1 MKKSVLER
9 SLFVANSP
17 KSESRGILSGIADEV
32 EMEEERDDFEDR
44 TPDNLEIIANNL
56 RGDIRSMDER
66 YMELAQM
73 VGESAFET
81 PEEVVA
87 LMQSQLAQQQQP
99 PMPAPPAPAQQ
110 GIAGL
115 PGAGA
120 PPPGGIMAGIA
131 ESQPSPPQG
140 PPGAPMPPQG
150 GMPQGMPAPVG
161 MARGGLVYR
170 ANGSGP
176 GAESS
181 RYGNLDERLRLLQ
194 SQNRPGMLSRFMTG
208 AGNLA
213 ENMDERTRQFL
224 SRQLQTTGP
233 TSASGNPIP
242 FVDKSGRFYQPAGGT
257 NPNMASRGMPMPSK
271 FNLGRFAT
279 RFGGPAGIVGGLAT
293 DALIA
298 SDPSRGQLYGSMFEL
313 ETGAGAAD
321 RPGFASTTGNV
332 PPSEP
337 PLTEDQIK
345 AVREMGFIG
354 PQDYSPRLGYV
365 QEAIEAATPGAML
378 PIEGPPEPP
387 VVRREFPSVKAE
399 PPAPKTEREMYRD
412 RVKEKMDIY
421 AEFLGSD
428 PEMRKAQALFMLA
441 EAALNVAGATGRST
455 AERLSKGLKGLPA
468 GMAALGAE
476 AEKERRAITSAA
488 ITSVEQDMAEER
500 KIAGAIA
507 REMAKKG
514 TNIPP
519 KVASIFSSLRAR
531 FPNEDPNKLM
541 QEAFDIDNGTLSRSD
556 KTGEVIDTTT
566 GGVYRSPYKP
576 LSQNSVGY
584 LDPNMPYVRTTNETL
599 APATPGERENLFK
612 RRGELQE
619 RIEGSNQ
626 MISMIYGDTIGFL
639 PTIQSGV
646 SKLTLATV
654 GDVGLG
660 LTDVQKNA
668 IRDNLRLNR
677 EELIKMNLRNAGRPA
692 VYDQQKMEQLIRDP
706 NALFQS
712 QELLLSNVSN
722 LQREDINELARIDSQ
737 LFGAPLKQLERV
749 PIGSKTDPI
758 AIGPNAMSLLDQVFT
773 NRPNAAIWTMRP
785 DGKTVRITG
794 KEYFAQRQAQ

>member
-9 SLFVANSP
+9 SLFAASAP

-32 EMEEERDDFEDR
+32 EMEEERDEYEDR

-73 VGESAFET
+73 VGEAAFET

-115 PGAGA
+115 PGASA

-131 ESQPSPPQG
+131 GSQPSPPQG
-140 PPGAPMPPQG
+140 PPGVPMPPQG

-161 MARGGLVYR
+161 MAEGGLVYR
-170 ANGSGP
+170 SNGSGP
-176 GAESS
+176 NAETG
-181 RYGNLDERLRLLQ
+181 RRTLGFMKYLDPGTIPDPRSMPPRSVPIPRVQLQ
-194 SQNRPGMLSRFMTG
+194 QTGPMTG
-208 AGNLA
+208 FLSSEGAQYLQGGAGRAGTLPSRIPPA
-213 ENMDERTRQFL
+213 LRASTALSQLPQTIVPFTRELGRTMMSTPGGRVATGIGAAAAMAYPFLGGGGSEGGGEGGPEYSEVPGVDAEGRYRPQLRTLENM
-224 SRQLQTTGP
+224 P
-233 TSASGNPIP
+233 
-242 FVDKSGRFYQPAGGT
+242 GT
-257 NPNMASRGMPMPSK
+257 PEQR
-271 FNLGRFAT
+271 
-279 RFGGPAGIVGGLAT
+279 
-293 DALIA
+293 
-298 SDPSRGQLYGSMFEL
+298 
-313 ETGAGAAD
+313 
-321 RPGFASTTGNV
+321 
-332 PPSEP
+332 
-337 PLTEDQIK
+337 K
-345 AVREMGFIG
+345 AVRETGLMG
-354 PQDYSPRLGYV
+354 PEYYAPRLGYAE
-365 QEAIEAATPGAML
+365 EAIEGATPGAMM

-399 PPAPKTEREMYRD
+399 PPAPKTERDIYRD

-476 AEKERRAITSAA
+476 AEKERRAIASAA
-488 ITSVEQDMAEER
+488 ITSVEQDMSEER

-519 KVASIFSSLRAR
+519 KVASIFSSLKAR
-531 FPNEDPNKLM
+531 FPNEDPQKLL
-541 QEAFDIDNGTLSRSD
+541 QESFDIDNGTLTRSD
-556 KTGEVIDTTT
+556 KTGETLDTTT
-566 GGVYRSPYKP
+566 GQVYRSPYKP
-576 LSQNSVGY
+576 LNQNSVGY

-599 APATPGERENLFK
+599 APATPGERENLLK

-677 EELIKMNLRNAGRPA
+677 EELIKTNLRNAGRPA

-712 QELLLSNVSN
+712 QELLLSNVAN